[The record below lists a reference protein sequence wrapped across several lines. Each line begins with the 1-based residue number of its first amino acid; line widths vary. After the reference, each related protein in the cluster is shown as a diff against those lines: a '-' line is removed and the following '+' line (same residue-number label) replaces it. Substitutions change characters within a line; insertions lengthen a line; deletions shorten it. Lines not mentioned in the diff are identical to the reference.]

1 MQVLK
6 NTPHQ
11 IAGFVTLRE
20 EMDVAEGGQR
30 YYLCSCKPSVLHV
43 LMNYNG

>member
-30 YYLCSCKPSVLHV
+30 YYLCSCPHELQWVIK
-43 LMNYNG
+43 